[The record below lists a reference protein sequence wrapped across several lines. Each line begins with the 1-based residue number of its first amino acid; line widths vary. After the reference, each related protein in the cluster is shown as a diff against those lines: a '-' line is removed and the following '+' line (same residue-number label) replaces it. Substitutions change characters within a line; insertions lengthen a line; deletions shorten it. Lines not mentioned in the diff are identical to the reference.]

1 MLYLNYRKGKTRNN
15 INLKG
20 TKVIVMTNEERNVFE
35 QFGYTNDSIKT
46 EYLLEL
52 AEDAT
57 KKLYILDKTEIDLV
71 GDDAYECA
79 VNEADKADQ
88 EYSENAWDIWCYIV
102 RHIINEEI
110 QEDKSARAYFL
121 SRCNWR
127 NMTELYFT
135 SGVEAHRLKDE
146 EELNDNWADLTREM
160 FIGFFIADVIIY
172 ERSQISEE
180 RYAKHDLNLVAGTF
194 NNTEQSG
201 YKSDKYTDTDKAYA
215 VFVHTTM
222 RKFMQVE

>member
-1 MLYLNYRKGKTRNN
+1 
-15 INLKG
+15 
-20 TKVIVMTNEERNVFE
+20 MTNEERNVFE
-35 QFGYTNDSIKT
+35 QFGYTTDSIKT

-57 KKLYILDKTEIDLV
+57 KKLYILDKTAIDLV
-71 GDDAYECA
+71 DDDAYDEMCSK
-79 VNEADKADQ
+79 ADKADQ

-110 QEDKSARAYFL
+110 HESKSARAYFL
-121 SRCNWR
+121 TRCNWR
-127 NMTELYFT
+127 NLTELYFT

-160 FIGFFIADVIIY
+160 FIGFFTADVIIY
-172 ERSQISEE
+172 ERSQILEE

-194 NNTEQSG
+194 NNT
-201 YKSDKYTDTDKAYA
+201 DTDKAQAEYINR
-215 VFVHTTM
+215 TM
-222 RKFMQVE
+222 QEYNKF